1 MVTQA
6 IINDIHF
13 PYHDRKVVDLFVEFC
28 RKVKVGQIHLLGD
41 IQNCGSLSLKFTEVP
56 KDEKDRYL
64 RHEIEMGGNFM
75 EDLRDTF
82 PFTPIYFYGGNHE
95 WRLER
100 YIRQHAKA
108 LVGLPGLDIQSILGL
123 PRLGITYFPYGQ
135 LVRWGGLRLT
145 HGDIVRS
152 GSAMT
157 ARAML
162 QKYGTN
168 VLFGHTHRGGVAYSS
183 TEGGTVGA
191 WENFCGCKLDQPYTL
206 GPNNWQQGWS
216 LVHNDLRRHFTVVPI
231 RVERGVYIFEGKKY
245 EWSKTNRFC
254 GRSGI

>member
-1 MVTQA
+1 MTTQA

-13 PYHDRKVVDLFVEFC
+13 PYHDRKVVDLFVDFC
-28 RKVKVGQIHLLGD
+28 KIHSVGSIHLLGD

-64 RHEIEMGGNFM
+64 RHEIGVGRTFM
-75 EDLRDTF
+75 WALRATF
-82 PFTPIYFYGGNHE
+82 PKIPIHLYGGNHE

-100 YIRQHAKA
+100 YVRQHAKA
-108 LVGLPGLDIQSILGL
+108 LVGLPGLDIPSLLGL
-123 PRLGITYFPYGQ
+123 EKLDIGYFPYGE

-168 VLFGHTHRGGVAYSS
+168 ILFGHTHRGGVAYTS

-216 LVHNDLRRHFTVVPI
+216 LVYNDLRRHFTVSPV
-231 RVERGVYIFEGKKY
+231 RVERGSYIFEGQRH
-245 EWSKTNRFC
+245 EWTNANRFC
-254 GRSGI
+254 RSIGI